1 MIRREQ
7 IVRLAMM
14 VATVAGVAFALP
26 VSAATCNV
34 PSAPHPTI
42 QAAVDDIGCAPI
54 VIAAG
59 TYSESVAIARTVNL
73 TGAGSGQTF
82 IQGQVQVT
90 SGTVHLAGLHITGP
104 VDALWAHSGAEVSG
118 FDLEVVNG
126 EIIEDPLFADGFED
140 GTTGAWTA
148 VSP

>member
-1 MIRREQ
+1 MIKREQ
-7 IVRLAMM
+7 FERLGILT
-14 VATVAGVAFALP
+14 ATVLTVAMALP
-26 VSAATCNV
+26 AGAATCNV

-73 TGAGSGQTF
+73 TGAGSDQTF
-82 IQGQVQVT
+82 IQGQVQIT

-104 VDALWAHSGAEVSG
+104 ADALWAHSGAEVSG

-126 EIIEDPLFADGFED
+126 DVETPLFADDFES
-140 GTTGAWTA
+140 GGTGAWSA
-148 VSP
+148 VLP